1 MRTILL
7 LSSLMLLTFTIFR
20 PSDRVYI
27 RTIVISC
34 LVEIAIGLPC
44 LLMINVE
51 RGINARKNEES
62 KEILKEISLEDLN
75 PK

>member
-1 MRTILL
+1 MTNL
-7 LSSLMLLTFTIFR
+7 TIFR

-62 KEILKEISLEDLN
+62 KEILKEEDLN
-75 PK
+75 P